1 MFDTILVPLDGR
13 GPAEIAL
20 PFALAE
26 ARAHQADLVLI
37 HVIARPE
44 VCDPAVRRGGPAP
57 RVPDWCDD
65 QLETAISEA
74 HEYLREVVNRHGLPA
89 TTTLRVT
96 VGDPATRI
104 GAEATQ
110 HPNCLLVMTTGNL
123 NPRPDLPQSLR
134 STSSR
139 ATLSN
144 VFQRLSAQ
152 GPTPILSINPATYPG
167 VTRVARPA
175 RRQAS
180 PPDRTP

>member
-13 GPAEIAL
+13 GPAETAL
-20 PFALAE
+20 PYALAE

-37 HVIARPE
+37 HVIVRPE
-44 VCDPAVRRGGPAP
+44 VGGPTGQRGGPTP
-57 RVPDWCDD
+57 REPDWCDD
-65 QLETAISEA
+65 QLETATSDA
-74 HEYLREVVNRHGLPA
+74 HAYLRDVVNRHALPA

-96 VGDPATRI
+96 AGDPVHRI
-104 GAEATQ
+104 SDEASE

-123 NPRPDLPQSLR
+123 APRPELSGSLR

-152 GPTPILSINPATYPG
+152 GTTPILSINPAALPLE
-167 VTRVARPA
+167 RAPAKPA
-175 RRQAS
+175 RD
-180 PPDRTP
+180 PRTPAD